1 MSGYIYYVGI
11 EKDGKLISILTENL
25 TILAAKY
32 STGYVDIDP
41 NARKVMYFDTEAEAE
56 TEIERNKRL
65 VNGCVANVR
74 KVKKSEAIEY
84 IGLNGDEYKP
94 PIDSSI
100 NPKTDVPY
108 FKSPDKPFNSDWVA
122 QEPINI
128 SLN

>member
-25 TILAAKY
+25 TLLLAPYAK
-32 STGYVDIDP
+32 GKVDIDL
-41 NARKVMYFDTEAEAE
+41 NAQKVMYFDTEVEAQA
-56 TEIERNKRL
+56 EIESHKHL
-65 VNGCVANVR
+65 ANGCKAHVR
-74 KVKKSEAIEY
+74 KVKRSEAIEY

-94 PIDSSI
+94 PIDSPI
-100 NPKTDVPY
+100 NPKTDEPY